1 MRNRISLFILVAAA
15 SLAAAPSP
23 AAAQSA
29 EAEIE
34 AVVLRLFDGMRSG
47 DSAVVR
53 SAFHPEA
60 RLQSVGE
67 RDGAVT
73 LRSESVDGF
82 VRAVG
87 TPHPEP
93 WDERIA
99 NLEVRVDGDLAT
111 AWMDYAFYL
120 GPRFSHCG
128 GQRIPVPAHRGRLAG
143 DPDRRHPPT
152 RSVRAGARAIEE
164 FRRVSR
170 EDAKSAKKFRILAC
184 FASWREIIPVV
195 GHVAPPTDPADR
207 SCLAHSCGPS
217 VSSPVPR

>member
-128 GQRIPVPAHRGRLAG
+128 VNAFQFLRTAAGWQVIQIADTRRRDRCAPALGQ
-143 DPDRRHPPT
+143 
-152 RSVRAGARAIEE
+152 
-164 FRRVSR
+164 
-170 EDAKSAKKFRILAC
+170 
-184 FASWREIIPVV
+184 
-195 GHVAPPTDPADR
+195 
-207 SCLAHSCGPS
+207 
-217 VSSPVPR
+217 